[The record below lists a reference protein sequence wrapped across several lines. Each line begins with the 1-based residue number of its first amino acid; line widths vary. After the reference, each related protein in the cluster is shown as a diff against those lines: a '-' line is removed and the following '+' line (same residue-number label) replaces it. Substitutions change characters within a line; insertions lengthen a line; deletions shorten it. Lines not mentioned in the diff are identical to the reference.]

1 MNNLFQVI
9 TESAQAL
16 KPICEQHPD
25 AGKYY
30 AFLCSSIER
39 AKEITSLMAARLG
52 GFSDGKTNT
61 VSKPEPVKTNT
72 DIKIANPGGELEM
85 VLLIDDEEMV

>member
-1 MNNLFQVI
+1 
-9 TESAQAL
+9 
-16 KPICEQHPD
+16 
-25 AGKYY
+25 
-30 AFLCSSIER
+30 
-39 AKEITSLMAARLG
+39 MAARLG